1 MGVWVSEKKGKLT
14 INGVQAY
21 KDLHAEVLTM
31 LGANE
36 SAGEV
41 VGFIEESV
49 RNFSQ
54 NEYGRVPSS
63 GAFGN
68 VRGKWNELIATGL
81 LADIALERIERGEQA
96 IAILSLPN
104 SLINRSKAGEIKKP
118 KFLALFREE
127 EFTSGALRKLDSL
140 KGKVFLPSPDFI
152 IATPSEI
159 PDGIDIES
167 ALRNIQKD
175 PSSTELYEALSGKL
189 EAEDVKAAV
198 SLKASNRPD
207 RRYQP
212 SFEAA
217 MIKAISHLTC
227 QSWKYFMVSTESI
240 ESDRILFD
248 NVAAP
253 HEIALGSGEKLV
265 DKHFE
270 FSRKSDLEE
279 MLEEAL
285 A

>member
-1 MGVWVSEKKGKLT
+1 MGVWVGQEEGKLT
-14 INGVQAY
+14 INGVEAY
-21 KDLHAEVLTM
+21 KDLHDDVLTM
-31 LGANE
+31 LDANE
-36 SAGEV
+36 SAGAV

-68 VRGKWNELIATGL
+68 VRGMWNEFAAAGL
-81 LADIALERIERGEQA
+81 LADISLERLERGEEA
-96 IAILSLPN
+96 AAILTLP
-104 SLINRSKAGEIKKP
+104 SSRINKSKAGEIKKP

-127 EFTSGALRKLDSL
+127 EFTSGGLSKLDSL

-159 PDGIDIES
+159 PDGTDVED
-167 ALRNIQKD
+167 ALRNIQED
-175 PSSTELYEALSGKL
+175 PSSTELYDALSGKL
-189 EAEDVKAAV
+189 RAEDVKAAV

-217 MIKAISHLTC
+217 MIKAMSHLTS
-227 QSWKYFMVSTESI
+227 QSWKYFMVSTESTP
-240 ESDRILFD
+240 SDEILFD

-253 HEIALGSGEKLV
+253 HEIALGRDTKLV

-270 FSRKSDLEE
+270 FSKKNLEE
-279 MLEEAL
+279 MLEVAL
-285 A
+285 E